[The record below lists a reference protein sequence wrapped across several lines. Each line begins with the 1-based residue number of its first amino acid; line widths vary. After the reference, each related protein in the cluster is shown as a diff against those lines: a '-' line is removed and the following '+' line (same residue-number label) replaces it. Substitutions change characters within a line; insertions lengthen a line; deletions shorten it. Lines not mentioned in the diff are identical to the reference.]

1 RALVERA
8 GLGRRCVR
16 PRPRT
21 SRSRHP
27 ERHQC
32 GGNRLPHINPEDSEE
47 VNDDSGGTATV
58 VTYREDSVSARD
70 QVWFARDSPLEG
82 DGFELSVPGR
92 EPVKPSWEKGLLS
105 GCGSEAQGIGFLNPP
120 ICWGTESSNPSPSRR
135 ESANFRF

>member
-70 QVWFARDSPLEG
+70 QVWFARDSPLEE
-82 DGFELSVPGR
+82 DGFELVVPLSKGTAVPSSPFGFPVDGTATSV
-92 EPVKPSWEKGLLS
+92 
-105 GCGSEAQGIGFLNPP
+105 
-120 ICWGTESSNPSPSRR
+120 
-135 ESANFRF
+135 